1 MMNKVTAP
9 AMTVVSKVVRTTFE
23 NLKKNIENFPKE
35 IVQEAVEAGFH
46 PTGPQY
52 WIYKWETCVTVE
64 EFELKICLPVA
75 TFGNSFTSDKFKLET
90 LEEYVHVKKT
100 HLGAWDQL
108 KESYEELVEEMKT
121 GNIESGKTCRELYLN
136 CDFETLANNITEIQF
151 QVN

>member
-35 IVQEAVEAGFH
+35 IVQEAVEAGLH

-52 WIYKWETCVTVE
+52 WIYKWETCVIVE